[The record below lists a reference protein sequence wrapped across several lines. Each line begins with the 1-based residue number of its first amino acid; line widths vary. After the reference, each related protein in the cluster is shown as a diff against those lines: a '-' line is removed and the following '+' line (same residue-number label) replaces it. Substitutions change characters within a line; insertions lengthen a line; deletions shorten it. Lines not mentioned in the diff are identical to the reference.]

1 MMNKIKGKKFIY
13 LCIKGNFGTIMGLI
27 YQKEIQVTEEHI
39 DQNNHVNN
47 VQYVHWVEEIAAAH
61 WESVKHKTEFST
73 YAWMLLDHHIQYK
86 KQVYLNDVITI
97 KTYPI
102 PPEGIKQPRKVE
114 FYCNDQLVV
123 DSHTLWVLVDIETQ
137 KIKRL
142 EKDWLD
148 VIM

>member
-1 MMNKIKGKKFIY
+1 
-13 LCIKGNFGTIMGLI
+13 MGLI
-27 YQKEIQVTEEHI
+27 YQKEIQVTEVHI

-86 KQVYLNDVITI
+86 KQVYLHDRVTI

-114 FYCNDQLVV
+114 FYCNGKLVV

-142 EKDWLD
+142 EKDWLN
-148 VIM
+148 VIL